1 VATIANPIAVTPTA
15 HRMISLMIVL
25 PIRRGAPVHP
35 DQPIG
40 RLIIPPIRAVAAA
53 SFHLGSEGCEAEIT
67 SM

>member
-1 VATIANPIAVTPTA
+1 
-15 HRMISLMIVL
+15 MISLMIVL